1 MNTTIRQTT
10 QSDRQSWDIL
20 FQAYAEF
27 GGDEQ
32 TPQMRDRVW
41 EWIHD
46 KSAQTICFVAENRQ
60 KKIIG
65 FVHFRSYERPL
76 PATKGAYID
85 DMYVTPDCR
94 GQGIIDHLIESVG
107 HYATEQGWDVVRW
120 MTSETNYRARAV
132 YDRQAVKTKWV
143 TYELKR

>member
-10 QSDRQSWDIL
+10 QADRQAWGVL

-27 GGDEQ
+27 GNDEQ
-32 TPQMRDRVW
+32 TPEMQDCVW
-41 EWIHD
+41 GWIHD
-46 KSAQTICFVAENRQ
+46 KSAQTICFVVENEQ
-60 KKIIG
+60 KNLVG

-85 DMYVTPDCR
+85 DMYVAPDSR
-94 GQGIIDHLIESVG
+94 GLGTIDRLIESVG
-107 HYATEQGWDVVRW
+107 HYAAEQGWDVVRW

-132 YDRQAVKTKWV
+132 YDRHAVKTKWV